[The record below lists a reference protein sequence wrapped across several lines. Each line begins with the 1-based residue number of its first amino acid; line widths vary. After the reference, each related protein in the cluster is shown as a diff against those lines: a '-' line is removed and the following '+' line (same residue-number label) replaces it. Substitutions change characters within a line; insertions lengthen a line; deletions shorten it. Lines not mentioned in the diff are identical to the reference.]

1 MITKRMIE
9 YENAGN
15 LHTKQISG
23 IIREICTT
31 PEMQA
36 CITSIQHLLEMDLY
50 EDLQDQHLLYSNEPL
65 KIRRNK
71 KVNWDVCL
79 PIAINAM
86 LG

>member
-1 MITKRMIE
+1 MIE

-15 LHTKQISG
+15 LKTKQISG
-23 IIREICTT
+23 LIRELCTT
-31 PEMQA
+31 PEIQEQ
-36 CITSIQHLLEMDLY
+36 ILNIQHLLEMDLY
-50 EDLQDQHLLYSNEPL
+50 IDMQDQHFLYSNEPL

>member
-1 MITKRMIE
+1 MITNRIIE

-50 EDLQDQHLLYSNEPL
+50 TPKPQ
-65 KIRRNK
+65 
-71 KVNWDVCL
+71 NWL
-79 PIAINAM
+79 PTSIFKINAAA
-86 LG
+86 LQ